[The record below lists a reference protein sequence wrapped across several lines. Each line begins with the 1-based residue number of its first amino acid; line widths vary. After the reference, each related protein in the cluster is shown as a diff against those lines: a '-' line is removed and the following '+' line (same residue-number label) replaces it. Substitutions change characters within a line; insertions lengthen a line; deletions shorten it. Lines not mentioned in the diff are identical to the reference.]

1 MTEDHPT
8 IFIVDDDASVCR
20 GLERLLK
27 SAGLRTRTF
36 RSASE
41 FLQSDTAQTHGC
53 VLLDVRM
60 PDIDGLAVQRILKN
74 RNSATPVI
82 FLTGHG
88 DIPMSVE
95 AMKRGAVDFLTK
107 PFEDEALLQA
117 IDRAL
122 TLGREEREH
131 RAEIA
136 SIEERIA
143 HLTPREREVFELVVT
158 GMLNKQ
164 IGHRL
169 GTSEKT
175 IKVHRSRVMR
185 KLAANSL
192 ADLVRMA
199 ERVGVGSQ
207 TD

>member
-1 MTEDHPT
+1 M
-8 IFIVDDDASVCR
+8 
-20 GLERLLK
+20 
-27 SAGLRTRTF
+27 
-36 RSASE
+36 
-41 FLQSDTAQTHGC
+41 
-53 VLLDVRM
+53 
-60 PDIDGLAVQRILKN
+60 
-74 RNSATPVI
+74 
-82 FLTGHG
+82 
-88 DIPMSVE
+88 
-95 AMKRGAVDFLTK
+95 
-107 PFEDEALLQA
+107 LQA